1 MLEKIYLERCLLPQ
15 VQVDYSYNSLGV
27 GHAIRCGAPMAWF
40 RLFLRNT
47 KGSIVGRSDF
57 HADDEASGLKIA
69 CRIAATC
76 SDTCAGYELLQ
87 DGRLV
92 ASASATPGRPETDL
106 TDCERR
112 IAMDAEIALRD
123 SVWSVNESRRL
134 IETLKGFTLSRL
146 VRLPS

>member
-1 MLEKIYLERCLLPQ
+1 
-15 VQVDYSYNSLGV
+15 
-27 GHAIRCGAPMAWF
+27 MAWF

-57 HADDEASGLKIA
+57 HADDEASGVRIA

-76 SDTCAGYELLQ
+76 ADACAGYELLQ

-92 ASASATPGRPETDL
+92 ASASAGGGNPEADL
-106 TDCERR
+106 SDREQK

-123 SVWSVNESRRL
+123 SVWAVNESRHL
-134 IETLKGFTLSRL
+134 IETLKGLTLAKL